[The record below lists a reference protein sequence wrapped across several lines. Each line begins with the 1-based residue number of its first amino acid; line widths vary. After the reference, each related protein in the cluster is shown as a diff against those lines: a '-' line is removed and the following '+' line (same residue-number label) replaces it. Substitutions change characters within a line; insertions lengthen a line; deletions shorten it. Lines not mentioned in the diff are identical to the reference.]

1 MPNPQQ
7 IVVGKRNE
15 EQSWPPGDKRPY
27 HITLPSPTLPQV
39 RNIAFLIDTRSPS
52 SLLCVPFHPL
62 LPFLLAALYPLLC
75 ELLLLPSL
83 LPRPPKCSFAPSSS
97 SRPKRKW
104 VAGAGRGGLF
114 PLPAGKTL
122 FSFPSPSPLALLPQK
137 DDRNVLPTK
146 TEAGG
151 KGRKEKGGGRGQKS
165 ILPFLPPLP
174 PPLRLLAA
182 ASVKL
187 FLGEGV
193 SKNVLLD

>member
-97 SRPKRKW
+97 RPKRKW
-104 VAGAGRGGLF
+104 VAGAGKGGLF

-151 KGRKEKGGGRGQKS
+151 KGRKEKGWGTKKYLAISLSPPPSVCLLQPASNSFSGRG
-165 ILPFLPPLP
+165 
-174 PPLRLLAA
+174 
-182 ASVKL
+182 
-187 FLGEGV
+187 
-193 SKNVLLD
+193 